1 MDLNTLV
8 NTLKELCNTNNISW
22 NPYYLDDAEGKEVGN
37 LACPICTFYVNSYDQ
52 AKKLNSLKVPADIWL
67 QLKVTNN
74 RVPQVRLDPSLRER
88 LRLAILKQYRPIRE
102 SLDLFCFHKDDQ
114 WKEEFFSLAQ
124 KSCMSAAIDV
134 MQKYMPKLR
143 SLILDN
149 NCLTDLSAFQGIEHR
164 LPQLTYIS
172 LIFNDLENVNTLKVF
187 EHLSLTQLDIAH
199 NPLDT
204 PIKRQQLAKL
214 LPKLILIDG
223 MQMDTMNE
231 STSQAEKADQTDQQI
246 PGEKPQEQMP
256 KQGLESSVNLDKI
269 QNSEENTKSNTQEA
283 DHNKQQKKILGSNE
297 KKQSTLQEV
306 VQIKQQLPEPRKQ
319 IPKQVPKL
327 ILRSSVKLENILE
340 SNENNQS
347 LTKKANQIK
356 HQIPQSG
363 EKIPKQVPKVAVKSN
378 VKLEKILES
387 NENSK
392 SQTQEANQ
400 KKQRLPGPV
409 KRIHK
414 HVPKQV
420 LTSSVKLKK
429 IQENELNSKETEQMQ
444 PKSLGQVEDP
454 IPKPV
459 AEKKHSQTHEA
470 NHSEQQLPEPGE
482 HVPKQ
487 VSKLVVRSSVKSD
500 KISEAQKAENIERP
514 GEKVPVEL
522 FKIPVSIETTQS
534 KKREVDHM
542 EQQLSG
548 EKSREQIPKQAP
560 EHVLRLKPTNQKQP
574 RALELQQEDDPLI
587 SKPVEKKARLQTQEL
602 EPEKQIRR
610 QVPEHELKSSYK
622 LKRIDKLGQIEDGIS
637 KLSFQ
642 EAKARKNDLQR
653 FLNEYLRIYDNDSD
667 RSGLKW
673 LYQETAV
680 VKFTTSED
688 AFASCLDFL
697 PDKLN
702 TNFNRFKDGIQIKNH
717 DSALAHFSSL
727 PKTQHLLPTIIAD
740 LLELRHKRVR
750 FAISGFFKYLNMT
763 HEPFNFQY
771 FMRSFVLTPLPDTA
785 EGPDFRIASE
795 VVYICEASRVQLLAG
810 VIPHHQDQ
818 SHFMLKI
825 MEPLLPD
832 IVGLRR
838 LEQDN
843 AILQLS
849 QQTQMKWEWCHKCLV
864 DFRWDLEAS
873 LARVKEMQEQNL
885 IPKAGF
891 LPKPPKSGFEKIF

>member
-22 NPYYLDDAEGKEVGN
+22 NPYYLDEAEGKEVGN
-37 LACPICTFYVNSYDQ
+37 LACPICTFYVNNYDQ
-52 AKKLNSLKVPADIWL
+52 AKKLQSLKVPADIWL
-67 QLKVTNN
+67 QLKVTNS

-143 SLILDN
+143 SLVLDN
-149 NCLTDLSAFQGIEHR
+149 NCLTDLSAFQGVEHR

-223 MQMDTMNE
+223 VQVETLDE
-231 STSQAEKADQTDQQI
+231 STTSQVEEADQIEQQI
-246 PGEKPQEQMP
+246 PGEKPREQMI
-256 KQGLESSVNLDKI
+256 KQGLESS
-269 QNSEENTKSNTQEA
+269 TQEA
-283 DHNKQQKKILGSNE
+283 DQK
-297 KKQSTLQEV
+297 
-306 VQIKQQLPEPRKQ
+306 KQQLAEPVQQ
-319 IPKQVPKL
+319 I
-327 ILRSSVKLENILE
+327 
-340 SNENNQS
+340 
-347 LTKKANQIK
+347 A
-356 HQIPQSG
+356 
-363 EKIPKQVPKVAVKSN
+363 
-378 VKLEKILES
+378 
-387 NENSK
+387 
-392 SQTQEANQ
+392 
-400 KKQRLPGPV
+400 
-409 KRIHK
+409 K

-420 LTSSVKLKK
+420 LKSSVKLEE
-429 IQENELNSKETEQMQ
+429 IPENELSSKETEQTQ
-444 PKSLGQVEDP
+444 PKSLKQVEDP

-459 AEKKHSQTHEA
+459 AEKKHSQIHGA

-482 HVPKQ
+482 QLPKQ
-487 VSKLVVRSSVKSD
+487 VSKLVLKSSVKLE
-500 KISEAQKAENIERP
+500 KISETQKAENIERP
-514 GEKVPVEL
+514 GEQVPVKL
-522 FKIPVSIETTQS
+522 LKIPVSIETTQS
-534 KKREVDHM
+534 KKREVDHI

-548 EKSREQIPKQAP
+548 EKSGEQMPKQAP
-560 EHVLRLKPTNQKQP
+560 EHVLRLKPTTQKQP
-574 RALELQQEDDPLI
+574 RALQQVDDPQI
-587 SKPVEKKARLQTQEL
+587 PKPVQKKARLQTQEL

-610 QVPEHELKSSYK
+610 QVPEHVLKSSYK
-622 LKRIDKLGQIEDGIS
+622 LKRIPKLGQIEDGIS

-642 EAKARKNDLQR
+642 EARARKNDLQR
-653 FLNEYLRIYDNDSD
+653 FLNEYLRIYDYDSD

-702 TNFNRFKDGIQIKNH
+702 TNFNRFKDGIQIKNRE
-717 DSALAHFSSL
+717 SALAHFASL

-740 LLELRHKRVR
+740 LMELRHKRVR

-763 HEPFNFQY
+763 HEPFKFQY

-818 SHFMLKI
+818 SHFMLNI

-849 QQTQMKWEWCHKCLV
+849 QQTQMKWDWCHKCLV

-885 IPKAGF
+885 IPKAGI
-891 LPKPPKSGFEKIF
+891 LPKPPKKGFEKIF